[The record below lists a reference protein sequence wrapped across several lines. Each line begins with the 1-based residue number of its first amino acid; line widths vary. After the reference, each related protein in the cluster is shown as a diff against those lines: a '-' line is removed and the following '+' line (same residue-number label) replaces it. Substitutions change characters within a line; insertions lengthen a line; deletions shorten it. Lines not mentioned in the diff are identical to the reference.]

1 MIGLIQSAEYY
12 ASLNTGPVLDQLYGT
27 GQFFWAPSMFLLDNH
42 NRYRVRN
49 TYSERSGERY
59 ELEPADL
66 TTEFDQPGE
75 ISHTLGIRSDER
87 ALVTG
92 AKIRP
97 VILLSKTAS
106 RWSDGRRRSD
116 DCYLVA
122 PVYSFGRDET
132 RASYSPAFI
141 ERVKGYMYWQLFY
154 LPPGANG
161 RIREGFVRLDR
172 IQAIHS
178 DLMRHMPMML
188 GENAMGV
195 LLDWV
200 RVYLGE
206 DLYAVNDLLFDYRED
221 AVRQLS

>member
-1 MIGLIQSAEYY
+1 MIGLIKSEEYY
-12 ASLNTGPVLDQLYGT
+12 TSLNAGPLLNQLYGT
-27 GQFFWAPSMFLLDNH
+27 GQFLWAPSMFLLDNH

-49 TYSERSGERY
+49 TYSERGGERY

-75 ISHTLGIRSDER
+75 ISHTLGIRTDER
-87 ALVTG
+87 ALVIG
-92 AKIRP
+92 AKRRP

-106 RWSDGRRRSD
+106 GWSNGRRRSD

-122 PVYSFGRDET
+122 PVYSFGGDET
-132 RASYSPAFI
+132 GASYSPIFI

-161 RIREGFVRLDR
+161 RIRESFVRLDR
-172 IQAIHS
+172 IQAIHR
-178 DLMRHMPMML
+178 DLMRQMPVML
-188 GENAMGV
+188 DEYAMGV
-195 LLDWV
+195 LRDWV
-200 RVYLGE
+200 RVYLDE
-206 DLYAVNDLLFDYRED
+206 DLYTVNDLLFDYRED

>member
-1 MIGLIQSAEYY
+1 MIGLIQPAEYY
-12 ASLNTGPVLDQLYGT
+12 TSLNTGPVLNQLYGT
-27 GQFFWAPSMFLLDNH
+27 GQFFLAPSMFLLDNR

-59 ELEPADL
+59 DLEPADL
-66 TTEFDQPGE
+66 RTEFDQPGD
-75 ISHTLGIRSDER
+75 ISHTLGIRADER

-92 AKIRP
+92 VKRRP
-97 VILLSKTAS
+97 VILLSRTAS

-122 PVYSFGRDET
+122 PVYSFGGDET
-132 RASYSPAFI
+132 RASYSPTFI
-141 ERVKGYMYWQLFY
+141 ERVKGYMYWQFFY
-154 LPPGANG
+154 LPTGPNV

-178 DLMRHMPMML
+178 DLMRHMPVML

-195 LLDWV
+195 LRDWV

-206 DLYAVNDLLFDYRED
+206 DLNTVNDLLFDYRED

>member
-12 ASLNTGPVLDQLYGT
+12 TSLNTGPVLDQLYGT

-66 TTEFDQPGE
+66 RTEFDQPGE

-92 AKIRP
+92 AKRRP

-106 RWSDGRRRSD
+106 RWSDGHRRSD
-116 DCYLVA
+116 DCYLMA
-122 PVYSFGRDET
+122 PVYSFGGDET

-141 ERVKGYMYWQLFY
+141 ERVKGYIYWQLFY

-178 DLMRHMPMML
+178 DLMRHMPVML

-195 LLDWV
+195 LRDWV

-206 DLYAVNDLLFDYRED
+206 DLYTVNDLLFDYRED

>member
-1 MIGLIQSAEYY
+1 MIGLIQPAEYY
-12 ASLNTGPVLDQLYGT
+12 TPLNTGQVLNQLYGT
-27 GQFFWAPSMFLLDNH
+27 GQFFWAPSMFLLDNR

-49 TYSERSGERY
+49 TYSERTGERY

-66 TTEFDQPGE
+66 RTEFDQAGE

-87 ALVTG
+87 ALVIG
-92 AKIRP
+92 AKRRP
-97 VILLSKTAS
+97 VILLSRTAS

-132 RASYSPAFI
+132 RASYSPEFI
-141 ERVKGYMYWQLFY
+141 DRVKGYMYWQLFY

-172 IQAIHS
+172 IQAIHR
-178 DLMRHMPMML
+178 DLIRHLRVML
-188 GENAMGV
+188 GEDVMGV
-195 LLDWV
+195 LRDWV

-206 DLYAVNDLLFDYRED
+206 DLHTVNDLLFDYRED

>member
-1 MIGLIQSAEYY
+1 MIGLIEPAEYY
-12 ASLNTGPVLDQLYGT
+12 TSLNTGPVLNQLYGT
-27 GQFFWAPSMFLLDNH
+27 GQFFWAPSMFLLDNR

-49 TYSERSGERY
+49 TYSEGTGERF

-66 TTEFDQPGE
+66 RTEFDQAGE

-106 RWSDGRRRSD
+106 RWSDDRRRSD

-122 PVYSFGRDET
+122 PVYSFGGDET

-172 IQAIHS
+172 IQAIHR
-178 DLMRHMPMML
+178 DLMRHMPVLL
-188 GENAMGV
+188 GESAMGV
-195 LLDWV
+195 LRDWV

-206 DLYAVNDLLFDYRED
+206 DLHTVNDLLFDYRED
-221 AVRQLS
+221 TIRQLS

>member
-12 ASLNTGPVLDQLYGT
+12 TSLNTGPVLDQLYGT

-66 TTEFDQPGE
+66 RTVFDQPGE
-75 ISHTLGIRSDER
+75 ISRTLGIRADER

-92 AKIRP
+92 VKRRP

-106 RWSDGRRRSD
+106 RWSDGRRPSD

-122 PVYSFGRDET
+122 PVYSFGGDET

-161 RIREGFVRLDR
+161 RIKEGFARLDR

-178 DLMRHMPMML
+178 DLMRHMPVML

-195 LLDWV
+195 LHDWV

-206 DLYAVNDLLFDYRED
+206 NLYTVNDLLFDYRED

>member
-1 MIGLIQSAEYY
+1 MIGLSKSEEYY
-12 ASLNTGPVLDQLYGT
+12 TTLNAGPLLSQLYGT
-27 GQFFWAPSMFLLDNH
+27 GQFFSAPSMFLQDNH

-49 TYSERSGERY
+49 TYNERGGERY

-75 ISHTLGIRSDER
+75 ISHTLGIRADER

-92 AKIRP
+92 AKRRP

-122 PVYSFGRDET
+122 PVYSFGGDET
-132 RASYSPAFI
+132 RASYSPVFI

-172 IQAIHS
+172 IQAIHR
-178 DLMRHMPMML
+178 DLMRQIPVML

-195 LLDWV
+195 LRDWL
-200 RVYLGE
+200 RVYLDE
-206 DLYAVNDLLFDYRED
+206 DLYTVNDLLFDYRED

>member
-1 MIGLIQSAEYY
+1 MIGLIQPAEYY
-12 ASLNTGPVLDQLYGT
+12 TSLNTGPVLNQLYGI
-27 GQFFWAPSMFLLDNH
+27 GQFFWAPSMFLLDNR

-49 TYSERSGERY
+49 TYSEGSGEQF
-59 ELEPADL
+59 ELEQADL
-66 TTEFDQPGE
+66 RTEFDQPGVM
-75 ISHTLGIRSDER
+75 SHTLRIRSDER

-92 AKIRP
+92 AKRRP
-97 VILLSKTAS
+97 VVLLSRSAS
-106 RWSDGRRRSD
+106 GWSDDRRRSD

-122 PVYSFGRDET
+122 PVYSFGRDDT
-132 RASYSPAFI
+132 RTSYSPAFI

-178 DLMRHMPMML
+178 ELMRQMPVML
-188 GENAMGV
+188 GEYSMGV
-195 LLDWV
+195 LGDWV

-206 DLYAVNDLLFDYRED
+206 DLHTVNDLLFDYRED
-221 AVRQLS
+221 AIRQLS

>member
-12 ASLNTGPVLDQLYGT
+12 TSLNTGSVLHQLYGT

-49 TYSERSGERY
+49 TYSEMGGERY
-59 ELEPADL
+59 DVEPADL
-66 TTEFDQPGE
+66 TTEFDQPGG
-75 ISHTLGIRSDER
+75 ISPTLGIRSDER

-92 AKIRP
+92 AKRRP
-97 VILLSKTAS
+97 VILLSRTAS

-116 DCYLVA
+116 DCYLVV
-122 PVYSFGRDET
+122 PVYSFGGDET

-141 ERVKGYMYWQLFY
+141 ERVKGYVYWQLFY

-178 DLMRHMPMML
+178 ELMRQMPVML
-188 GENAMGV
+188 SEDAMGV
-195 LLDWV
+195 LRDWV

-206 DLYAVNDLLFDYRED
+206 DLYTVNDLLFDYRED